1 MTAPLDTCR
10 KQSAVTEFLVLEG
23 ENAAKIHRRLVNV
36 YGNVTLDANTVR
48 KQASRVY
55 SNVRKKNKTDFSD
68 KLVAAAVNEVDAFI
82 TEESLLQISVKAFK

>member
-48 KQASRVY
+48 K
-55 SNVRKKNKTDFSD
+55 
-68 KLVAAAVNEVDAFI
+68 
-82 TEESLLQISVKAFK
+82 